1 MTLRRISIAATL
13 LAVLGVWQF
22 AGSEDHRAPAIDP
35 IRVEAAIDGGTRD
48 DAVSRHRDGRSAHW
62 RHVVVGNTTSL
73 R

>member
-1 MTLRRISIAATL
+1 MTLRRITIAAML
-13 LAVLGVWQF
+13 LAALAVWQV
-22 AGSEDHRAPAIDP
+22 AGSTDHHCPARDP
-35 IRVEAAIDGGTRD
+35 VRVETAVEGGTRD